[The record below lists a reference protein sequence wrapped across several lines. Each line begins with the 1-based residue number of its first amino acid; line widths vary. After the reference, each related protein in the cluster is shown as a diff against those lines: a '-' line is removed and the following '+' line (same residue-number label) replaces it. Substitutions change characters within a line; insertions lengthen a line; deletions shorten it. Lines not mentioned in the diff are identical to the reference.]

1 MSLALKY
8 RKATVTRSSQKTRL
22 EARRSGSPRRMPRQR
37 SGRRAPSRYGA
48 YAARKVPLL
57 PVAVPAL
64 ARARNFPSLALALGL
79 VLAAVLLD
87 QGFGDEPQDDAKD
100 LPKDWARAN
109 ADATEGADIPVG
121 WPVGTWNPAPVE
133 GGYISLIGDI
143 YELVLN
149 YETGGSDWVL
159 RTPGYTHEGEIAVSN
174 GINVT
179 VERLPVGSDGGWV
192 DVYYNTSKTGFKRLF
207 GRVFG
212 GVNLETRNLKV
223 GIRHS
228 PGPYPVEPFPLP
240 PGERRTVPR
249 TIPEPADAP
258 APASP
263 PRVEPARAPSPLV
276 APVPFPLPLPSP
288 VPGGVPLAPS
298 PRPLPAPARMPALL
312 PRPLPVPV
320 RETLTD
326 GQLAPLPAPAPLS
339 TPTWQETPWPSG
351 PVIGAPSS
359 RPQATPE
366 GIVRELGRLE
376 QKMAAIGGAGGL
388 DLAAIVEALQN
399 LLPDPPNYEFPPG
412 SYSLEPVCEVTSQ
425 GVPLP
430 ARVVSWAGGS
440 GELAEIRARLDAI
453 AELFQV
459 SKELRQPICKGPPRS
474 GPSQAGQPVTVTFE
488 EVV

>member
-1 MSLALKY
+1 MLLALKY

-22 EARRSGSPRRMPRQR
+22 QARRSGSPRRMPRQR
-37 SGRRAPSRYGA
+37 FGRRAPSRYGA

-79 VLAAVLLD
+79 VLAAALLD
-87 QGFGDEPQDDAKD
+87 QGFGDEQQDDAKD

-109 ADATEGADIPVG
+109 ADVREGPDVPVG
-121 WPVGTWNPAPVE
+121 WPVGEWNPAPIE
-133 GGYISLIGDI
+133 GGYINLKGDI
-143 YELVLN
+143 YQAKLN
-149 YETGGSDWVL
+149 YETGGIDWVL
-159 RTPGYTHEGEIAVSN
+159 STPDFGYKGELPVGGGVS
-174 GINVT
+174 IT
-179 VERLPVGSDGGWV
+179 VERVLIDTDGFWA
-192 DVYYNTSKTGFKRLF
+192 DLWYNTNKTGVKTLL
-207 GRVFG
+207 GEVFG
-212 GVNLETRNLKV
+212 GGPIESRNLRV
-223 GIRHS
+223 GIRPF

-249 TIPEPADAP
+249 EIPEPADAP
-258 APASP
+258 PAPTSP
-263 PRVEPARAPSPLV
+263 PRVAPARAPSPLV
-276 APVPFPLPLPSP
+276 APMPFPLPLPHP
-288 VPGGVPLAPS
+288 VPGVAPLAPS
-298 PRPLPAPARMPALL
+298 PRPLPAPARMPVL

-376 QKMAAIGGAGGL
+376 QKMAAIGEAGGL